1 MPAPA
6 RTASPAPTSGEDSG
20 FDARLAERTINTIRL
35 LAVDAVEAAQS
46 GHPGMPMGMAPTAYV
61 LFRKHLRFDPAD
73 PQWPGR
79 DRFVLSAGHGSMLLY
94 AMLHLTG
101 YDLPLEEI
109 KHFRQWESVTPGHPE
124 HFLTPGV
131 ETTTG
136 PLGQGFANGVG
147 MAMAERILAAQFNRE
162 GHAPVDHHTY
172 AICSDGDLMEGIS
185 HEAASLAG
193 HLGLGKLVY
202 FYDDNEA
209 TIDGDAKLAFSEDI
223 PTRFAG
229 YGWHTLSVDDAND
242 LEALHEATRA
252 AKAETERPSLVSV
265 RSQIG
270 YGHPELTGDPST
282 HSDPFGEEAVAAIKE
297 RFGFPTE
304 ESFHVPEEVEAHMR
318 EAARAEGRQQQRK
331 WQERKDAYAE
341 AHPDA
346 AAELDRWLARELPA
360 ALAEEGGW
368 AELFPTFEPGEEM
381 ATRKA
386 SGAVLDDLAPE
397 VGFLIG
403 GSADLTPSNKTSV
416 EGRAD
421 FGKSNREG
429 QYLRFGVREHA
440 MAGAMNGMALHGGLR
455 PYGGTFLVFSDYMR
469 PSLRLSA
476 LMGEPVTYVFTHDS
490 IGLGEDGP
498 THQPVEHLMAL
509 RAIPNLTLIRP
520 ADASEVPFA
529 WQAALE
535 NTDGPTAFAL
545 TRQGVPTFDRSEGG
559 DGVAGAEGLLRG
571 AYVLADLGVE
581 SNAPDLILIG
591 TGSEVQHALAA
602 GRTLRDEDGL
612 AVRVVSMP
620 SWALFEEQPEDY
632 RRRVL
637 PPSCT
642 KRVSVEAGVTQG
654 WSRYV
659 GREGHAIG
667 LDRFGASAPGATN
680 MEKLGFTDERVT
692 EVVRGAL

>member
-6 RTASPAPTSGEDSG
+6 RTAGDPDTSALEPSRFDPA
-20 FDARLAERTINTIRL
+20 LAETTIDTIRV

-46 GHPGMPMGMAPTAYV
+46 GHPGMPMGMAPAAYV
-61 LFRKHLRFDPAD
+61 LFRKHLRHNPAN
-73 PQWPGR
+73 PRWPNR

-94 AMLHLTG
+94 SLLHLTG
-101 YDLPLEEI
+101 YDLPLEELE
-109 KHFRQWESVTPGHPE
+109 HFRQWESATPGHPE

-147 MAMAERILAAQFNRE
+147 MAMAERILRAQFGRE
-162 GHAPVDHHTY
+162 QFPVIDHRTY

-202 FYDDNEA
+202 LYDDNDA
-209 TIDGDAKLAFSEDI
+209 TIDGDTDLAFSEDI
-223 PTRFAG
+223 PQRFDA
-229 YGWHTLSVDDAND
+229 YGWHTLSVDDARD
-242 LEALHEATRA
+242 LDAIDAALTEA
-252 AKAETERPSLVSV
+252 KNETERPSLISV

-282 HSDPFGEEAVAAIKE
+282 HSDPFGPDAVRAIKE

-304 ESFHVPEEVEAHMR
+304 ESFHVPEEARSHMR
-318 EAARAEGRQQQRK
+318 EATREGRRREEEWEK
-331 WQERKDAYAE
+331 LKARYAD
-341 AHPDA
+341 AHPEA
-346 AAELDRWLARELPA
+346 AAELDRWLNRELPDDLSA
-360 ALAEEGGW
+360 C
-368 AELFPTFEPGEEM
+368 FPTFEAGEEM

-386 SGAVLDDLAPE
+386 SGATLDEIAPE

-416 EGRAD
+416 EGRED
-421 FGKSNREG
+421 FHRTNPNG

-440 MAGAMNGMALHGGLR
+440 MAGTMNGMALHGGLR
-455 PYGGTFLVFSDYMR
+455 PYGGTFLIFSDYLR

-476 LMGEPVTYVFTHDS
+476 LMGQPVTYVFTHDS

-509 RAIPNLTLIRP
+509 RAIPNFTLIRP
-520 ADASEVPFA
+520 ADAGEVPFA

-535 NTDGPTAFAL
+535 NTDGPTALAL
-545 TRQGVPTFDRSEGG
+545 TRQGVPTLDRS
-559 DGVAGAEGLLRG
+559 GAALADADGLLNG
-571 AYVLADLGVE
+571 AYVLSEEDGDAG
-581 SNAPDLILIG
+581 PDLILIG
-591 TGSEVQHALAA
+591 TGSEVQHALGAA
-602 GRTLRDEDGL
+602 ETLRDEEGL

-620 SWALFEEQPEDY
+620 SWALFDAQPEAY

-637 PPSCT
+637 PPQCT
-642 KRVSVEAGVTQG
+642 ARVAVEAGVTPG
-654 WSRYV
+654 WARYV
-659 GREGHAIG
+659 GAEGRAVG

-680 MEKLGFTDERVT
+680 MEKLGFTAENVARVARD
-692 EVVRGAL
+692 VL